1 MGLQNGRKEQPRTA
15 KSFAF
20 QAGER
25 VQAYVFILLNLA
37 LLHLTGV
44 VFYKLKGRPSTN
56 KKITICF
63 TAILTSLWRSGTIM
77 KVCLCSLP
85 GQKENPKDTELETV
99 AQLGHGEI
107 VEESLPPLLVYKS

>member
-1 MGLQNGRKEQPRTA
+1 
-15 KSFAF
+15 
-20 QAGER
+20 
-25 VQAYVFILLNLA
+25 
-37 LLHLTGV
+37 
-44 VFYKLKGRPSTN
+44 
-56 KKITICF
+56 
-63 TAILTSLWRSGTIM
+63 M